1 MAQVFDV
8 PPRRGVLLPRSPG
21 IAGRRD
27 TMKAIV
33 QDTYGSPDVMGLKEI
48 DEPVIKD
55 DVVLAR
61 PRSTFL
67 TGPASNVCECRSGVA
82 GRA

>member
-55 DVVLAR
+55 DEVLVRAR
-61 PRSTFL
+61 AAAVNLPDW
-67 TGPASNVCECRSGVA
+67 AGVK
-82 GRA
+82 RV